1 MTTQASSSMPTAT
14 TIPPFYGWEKDYN
27 DDLTTR
33 ASASVPTATK
43 PPPVPENE
51 RDRPEELTQASS
63 SAPTSAPTAVTAPPS
78 LPPRPL
84 SHVQAP
90 YQPLPPHMIAAER
103 GSRHPEIFPVS
114 NYDPTD
120 VHPHDREQLPFN
132 KKRHTAKLTL
142 STISLIFSAVV
153 IGLGLAIATWGGTGS
168 TQELHFGL
176 TGTTAGLAIFWIAV
190 DNVVTCLSRGRHRIP
205 PGAHVALHLIIWGMA
220 VASATML
227 ALLAQDGHW
236 YHAQYNGEIAR
247 LEAAILG
254 LMIIILVI
262 HFVLFIGACVETHEV
277 NLMAM
282 RNKKTIVRYIQV
294 PIPVDAAGAPLFPGA
309 HPGTAYPQPYP
320 QMAMMNQAVP
330 PGPTPYGRPHFQP
343 HGNGIPPPAQ
353 VLLGGYYA
361 PTGPPIDPSA
371 NFQPPPG
378 TLLHGYYGPP
388 PAPSSVSARR
398 SSNSGARRHSQ
409 HSGSSS
415 RRTGQQNPS
424 PSATPK
430 YV

>member
-1 MTTQASSSMPTAT
+1 
-14 TIPPFYGWEKDYN
+14 
-27 DDLTTR
+27 
-33 ASASVPTATK
+33 
-43 PPPVPENE
+43 
-51 RDRPEELTQASS
+51 
-63 SAPTSAPTAVTAPPS
+63 
-78 LPPRPL
+78 
-84 SHVQAP
+84 
-90 YQPLPPHMIAAER
+90 MIATER
-103 GSRHPEIFPVS
+103 RSRHPEIFPVS

-120 VHPHDREQLPFN
+120 VHPHEPEQVPFSKGWN
-132 KKRHTAKLTL
+132 TAKLVL

-153 IGLGLAIATWGGTGS
+153 IGLGLAIATWGGTFS
-168 TQELHFGL
+168 TQEAIFGL
-176 TGTTAGLAIFWIAV
+176 TGSTAGLAIFWIAV

-205 PGAHVALHLIIWGMA
+205 PGAHVALHLIIWLMA
-220 VASATML
+220 AASVTVL
-227 ALLAQDGHW
+227 ALLAQAG
-236 YHAQYNGEIAR
+236 YHYRSRYYGGGVGR

-254 LMIIILVI
+254 LMVIILVI
-262 HFVLFIGACVETHEV
+262 HFVLFIRACVETHEV
-277 NLMAM
+277 NLTVM
-282 RNKKTIVRYIQV
+282 RNKRTIVRYIQV
-294 PIPVDAAGAPLFPGA
+294 PMPVDASGAPLFPGA

-320 QMAMMNQAVP
+320 QIAMMNQAVP
-330 PGPTPYGRPHFQP
+330 PGPTPYGRPHFQS
-343 HGNGIPPPAQ
+343 HGNGISPPAQ

-361 PTGPPIDPSA
+361 PTGPPIDPAA

-415 RRTGQQNPS
+415 RRTSQQNPS